1 MYFFFALAVY
11 WKFSTRNLDI
21 LQWGLS
27 ERLPY
32 HGQGGLEPV
41 HGYMQRPQLG
51 PRSKSITWCTGRQ
64 DSSQAPYCMVL
75 DPTGSTKALLSMD
88 RCQIVVGG
96 GDTDEGH
103 LIQSWCWCHV
113 FTLMLHN
120 LFLLLLMLIKVIHIV
135 GVTMVHWFSSFLVFS
150 KLLSILRVFL
160 YESYILIPY

>member
-1 MYFFFALAVY
+1 MGIVWEASVSRPRRTGASSRTHAA
-11 WKFSTRNLDI
+11 STA
-21 LQWGLS
+21 GTK
-27 ERLPY
+27 
-32 HGQGGLEPV
+32 V
-41 HGYMQRPQLG
+41 C
-51 PRSKSITWCTGRQ
+51 KSITWCTGRQ

-120 LFLLLLMLIKVIHIV
+120 LFLLLLTLIKVIHIV

-150 KLLSILRVFL
+150 KLLRILRVFL
-160 YESYILIPY
+160 YKSYILIPY